1 MGTSMPF
8 EEFSSGVS
16 MLQRFGANY
25 TVRLVP
31 SQEMAQ
37 VEMPT

>member
-1 MGTSMPF
+1 
-8 EEFSSGVS
+8 

-37 VEMPT
+37 IEMPTNGEFDLYQYL